1 MGGRCLIHP
10 DRHGGRRGLVVGP
23 LGMPATKEMD
33 REDGRHAE
41 TEAHARA
48 KEG

>member
-1 MGGRCLIHP
+1 M
-10 DRHGGRRGLVVGP
+10 VGP